1 MMFRKLFA
9 TILVTA
15 VGAGVGFAGAKFQPT
30 QWQASAQFEQ
40 PRIAELGNY
49 FSLFSTYH
57 LISGD
62 ATAAD
67 MSKMEAKAAEA
78 SYAEF
83 KKNIQ
88 SQEKLTQFLATSDI
102 VKAQAKIEGLS
113 DQAAAQQFSKHFQ
126 FVAGNNQP
134 DVLNLSSFSTQE
146 AEKLFG
152 EYLRY
157 VNTQTKNTL
166 NNDLVAKWKSLFQQV
181 KSAADAKLDASWENK
196 LKMMTSVQ
204 PLDDKLVAFH
214 FVKAPAVTAAPKPYV
229 EWTLFGAG
237 AGFILGL
244 LLVLILGS
252 SRKPQD

>member
-30 QWQASAQFEQ
+30 QWQASAQFEHPQ
-40 PRIAELGNY
+40 TAELGNY
-49 FSLFSTYH
+49 LTLFSTYH

-62 ATAAD
+62 TAAAD
-67 MSKMEAKAAEA
+67 ISKMEAKAAEA

-88 SQEKLTQFLATSDI
+88 SQEKLAQFLTNSAL
-102 VKAQAKIEGLS
+102 VKAQAKIEGIS
-113 DQAAAQQFSKHFQ
+113 EQVMVQQLSKHFQ
-126 FVAGNNQP
+126 FTSGNNQP
-134 DVLNLSSFSTQE
+134 DTLSLTSFSTQE
-146 AEKLFG
+146 ADNLFG

-157 VNTQTKNTL
+157 VNTQARNTL
-166 NNDLVAKWKSLFQQV
+166 NNDLIAKWKSLFQQV
-181 KSAADAKLDASWENK
+181 KSAADAKIDISWENK
-196 LKMMTSVQ
+196 LKMMSSVQ
-204 PLDDKLVAFH
+204 PLDDKLVAFR
-214 FVKAPAVTAAPKPYV
+214 FAKAPAITAAPKPYI

>member
-1 MMFRKLFA
+1 MFRKLLA
-9 TILVTA
+9 MILLTGI
-15 VGAGVGFAGAKFQPT
+15 GAGVGFLGAKYQPT

-57 LISGD
+57 LIGGD

-88 SQEKLTQFLATSDI
+88 SQEKLTQFLTNSAL
-102 VKAQAKIEGLS
+102 VKAQAKIEGVS
-113 DQAAAQQFSKHFQ
+113 EQTMAQQLSKHFQ
-126 FVAGNNQP
+126 FTSGNNQP
-134 DVLNLSSFSTQE
+134 DTLSLTSFSTQE
-146 AEKLFG
+146 ADNLFG

-166 NNDLVAKWKSLFQQV
+166 NNDLIAKWKSLFQQV
-181 KSAADAKLDASWENK
+181 KSAADAKIDASWENK
-196 LKMMTSVQ
+196 LKMMSSVQ
-204 PLDDKLVAFH
+204 PLDDKLVAFR
-214 FVKAPAVTAAPKPYV
+214 FAKSPAITTAPKPYV

-237 AGFILGL
+237 AGFIVGL